1 MLFSRKSVVAGMS
14 PYSGPRPL
22 LSLVH
27 LHRLRS
33 KQQLGHGFTFLFS
46 AKAQIPHTAGGLY
59 GDEFRPD

>member
-14 PYSGPRPL
+14 PYSGLPTL
-22 LSLVH
+22 LSRVH
-27 LHRLRS
+27 LHRLRF
-33 KQQLGHGFTFLFS
+33 KQQLGHGPTFLFS